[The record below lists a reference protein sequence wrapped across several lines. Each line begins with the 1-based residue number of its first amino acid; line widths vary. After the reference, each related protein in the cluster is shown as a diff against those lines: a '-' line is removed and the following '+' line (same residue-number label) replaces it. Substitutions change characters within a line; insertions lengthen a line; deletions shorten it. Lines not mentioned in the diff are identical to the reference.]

1 MLGPAA
7 TVSCMAVL
15 MLAPTVLSEVGL
27 RRNNEDATFASS
39 RLVAVADGV
48 GGAAAGE
55 LASNAAIM
63 KMAALDQRRLV
74 NGLEDE
80 LTDAVADAN
89 DLISFATVYEPRHA
103 GMATTLTAVAMAN
116 DGRYLIANVGDS
128 RTYLFRDGRLS
139 QLTRDDSL
147 VQELIDQGDL
157 TESEA
162 RGHPQRS
169 VVLKALNGEDQ
180 RPVALRVVDAQ
191 VGDRL
196 LLCSDGVT
204 DYLSDGQLAGFLRHV
219 DAGAAARQ
227 LVDAALAHGS
237 RDNVT
242 AVIADVVA
250 CGDPGE
256 GWLDA
261 LPAAGSSAA

>member
-1 MLGPAA
+1 MPA
-7 TVSCMAVL
+7 L
-15 MLAPTVLSEVGL
+15 ILQPTVVSEVGL
-27 RRNNEDATFASS
+27 RGNNEDAAFASP

-48 GGAAAGE
+48 GGAVAGE
-55 LASNAAIM
+55 LASNLAIL
-63 KMAALDQRRLV
+63 KMVSLDKRRLV
-74 NGLEDE
+74 NALEAE
-80 LTDAVADAN
+80 FADAVADAN
-89 DLISFATVYEPRHA
+89 DLISFATFAEPRHA

-116 DGRYLIANVGDS
+116 DGRYLVANVGDS
-128 RTYLFRDGRLS
+128 RTYLFRNRRLS

-157 TESEA
+157 TEREA
-162 RGHPQRS
+162 VRHPQRS
-169 VVLKALNGEDQ
+169 VVLSVLDGGEQ
-180 RPVALRVVDAQ
+180 KLLALRAVDAQ

-204 DYLSDGQLAGFLRHV
+204 DYLSDEELAALLEID
-219 DAGAAARQ
+219 DAAEAARGI
-227 LVDAALAHGS
+227 VDAALASGS

-250 CGDPGE
+250 RDDPDE

-261 LPAAGSSAA
+261 LPAAGLAG

>member
-1 MLGPAA
+1 MSA
-7 TVSCMAVL
+7 L
-15 MLAPTVLSEVGL
+15 MLQPAVMSDVGL
-27 RRNNEDATFASS
+27 RGNNEDAAFASS

-55 LASNAAIM
+55 QASNLAIL
-63 KMAALDQRRLV
+63 KMRALDNRRLV
-74 NGLEDE
+74 NPLETE

-89 DLISFATVYEPRHA
+89 DLISLAGLHEPAHA

-128 RTYLFRDGRLS
+128 RTYLFRDGELS

-147 VQELIDQGDL
+147 VQELIDQGAL
-157 TESEA
+157 SESEA
-162 RGHPQRS
+162 RAHPQRS
-169 VVLKALNGEDQ
+169 VVLRALDGGGQ
-180 RPVALRVVDAQ
+180 RPVVLRALEAR

-204 DYLSDGQLAGFLRHV
+204 DYLADEQVAECLRV
-219 DAGAAARQ
+219 DEATEAVNRLVAAALDR
-227 LVDAALAHGS
+227 GS

-250 CGDPGE
+250 REDPGE

-261 LPAAGSSAA
+261 LPHPSGA